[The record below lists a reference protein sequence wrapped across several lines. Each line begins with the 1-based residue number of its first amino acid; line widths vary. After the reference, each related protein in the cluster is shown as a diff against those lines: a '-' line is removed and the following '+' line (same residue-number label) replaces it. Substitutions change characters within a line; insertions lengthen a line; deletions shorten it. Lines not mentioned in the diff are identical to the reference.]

1 MAATDARVDAP
12 STSTGWW
19 RDAVG
24 YQVYLRS
31 FRDGDGD
38 GVGDLHGLHDRL
50 PYLAELGIDIV
61 WVTPCYP
68 SPGADHGYD
77 VSDYLDV
84 DEQFGGRGIGTALV
98 RGAVEATREEG
109 ITIVPVCS
117 MVEGF
122 LGKNADEFAGAYR
135 EATDADR
142 ARFGGEG

>member
-1 MAATDARVDAP
+1 MTEYTDKTGATVTVKRADSIEAFEV
-12 STSTGWW
+12 
-19 RDAVG
+19 RDASG
-24 YQVYLRS
+24 ELAGHAD
-31 FRDGDGD
+31 FRDHAGQR
-38 GVGDLHGLHDRL
+38 VFHHT
-50 PYLAELGIDIV
+50 V
-61 WVTPCYP
+61 
-68 SPGADHGYD
+68 
-77 VSDYLDV
+77 V

-142 ARFGGEG
+142 ARFGGEDG